1 MLKLLCCIFLVL
13 GPAALHAQDPLFCV
27 EEGTVLRY
35 ERRFADSG
43 KLKWSQELSIRSV
56 VAGEDGS
63 RTVAY
68 STEFRN
74 AKGRTMYGGPVQL
87 SVKIREDGGVLA
99 DLAGSM
105 KAVLESVLPDAAV
118 SGDACM
124 SLLPPDLSPGDVL
137 PDAAFTLTAVGLP
150 YKVEVSG
157 RELRRRETIQTAA
170 GSFDCVVVF
179 EHKKERGL
187 RKRTTSA
194 LTWYA
199 PGIGMVRHDTYSEK
213 GELETSEQLV
223 SMIKR

>member
-1 MLKLLCCIFLVL
+1 MLKLLCCILLVL

-87 SVKIREDGGVLA
+87 SVQIRKDGSVLA

-105 KAVLESVLPDAAV
+105 KAVLENVLPDATV
-118 SGDACM
+118 GGDACM
-124 SLLPPDLSPGDVL
+124 TLLPSEFEDGDVL
-137 PDAAFTLTAVGLP
+137 PDAAFTLTAAGIP
-150 YKVEVSG
+150 YRVEVSG
-157 RELRRRETIQTAA
+157 REYLRRETISTAA
-170 GSFDCVVVF
+170 GDFDCVVVF
-179 EHKKERGL
+179 ERKKERGL

-199 PGIGMVRHDTYSEK
+199 PGIGMVRHDTYSDK
-213 GELETSEQLV
+213 GELETSERLV
-223 SMIKR
+223 SMTKR